1 MKKAPISKTKVLN
14 TIREIWELYPEMSLG
29 EFLTTFIPGDY
40 LSVVDDNDLIK
51 ILEELGDPIDGE
63 A

>member
-1 MKKAPISKTKVLN
+1 MKKTSISKTKVLN

-29 EFLTTFIPGDY
+29 EFLTTFVPGDY
-40 LSVVDDNDLIK
+40 LSVIDDNDLIK

>member
-1 MKKAPISKTKVLN
+1 MKKTSPSKTKVLN
-14 TIREIWELYPEMSLG
+14 TIREIWELYPEMSFG
-29 EFLTTFIPGDY
+29 EFITTFVPGEF

-51 ILEELGDPIDGE
+51 ILEELGDPVDGE

>member
-1 MKKAPISKTKVLN
+1 MKKTPISKTKVLN

-29 EFLTTFIPGDY
+29 EFLTTFVPGDY

-51 ILEELGDPIDGE
+51 ILEELGDPVDGE

>member
-1 MKKAPISKTKVLN
+1 MKKTPISKTKVLN

-29 EFLTTFIPGDY
+29 EFLTTFVPGDY
-40 LSVVDDNDLIK
+40 LSVIEDNDLIK

>member
-1 MKKAPISKTKVLN
+1 MKKTPISKTKVLN

-29 EFLTTFIPGDY
+29 EFLTTFVPGDY
-40 LSVVDDNDLIK
+40 LSVIDDNDLIK